1 MDLFMTFIL
10 PILIVMGIAALLGFV
25 LAFLGEKLEIK
36 QDERV
41 AKVTENLAGVN
52 CGSCGYASCAAF
64 AEALVSGQATLDKC
78 RPTNAD
84 KKAIIKEILA
94 QKKDA

>member
-1 MDLFMTFIL
+1 MDFFMTFIL
-10 PILIVMGIAALLGFV
+10 PILIVMGIAAILGFV
-25 LAFLGEKLEIK
+25 LAFLGEKLEVK

-41 AKVTENLAGVN
+41 SKVIENLAGVN

-64 AEALVSGQATLDKC
+64 AEALVSGNTTLDKC
-78 RPTNAD
+78 RPTNSD
-84 KKAIIKEILA
+84 KKAIIKELLS